1 MMKRR
6 QRTEILVNGS
16 INVAKKMA
24 EEIMEHYHVK
34 TIEEPNNG
42 LVMIEM
48 RETAKKNLFY
58 LGEMLVTEAK
68 VQVQDSLGIGMVYG
82 NCPELA
88 CYLAVVDAAYNADLK
103 ETGGWWELLL
113 EEEKN
118 IKMKKDKEQ
127 AKILKTTVNFETMD
141 VE

>member
-1 MMKRR
+1 MKRR

-58 LGEMLVTEAK
+58 LGEMFVTEAK

-88 CYLAVVDAAYNADLK
+88 YYLAVVDAAYNADLK
-103 ETGGWWELLL
+103 EAGGWSELLL